1 MLKFL
6 LIIFLFFFILF
17 RFGGF
22 LLKML
27 GGPSRQNQTKGRA
40 GRRYTPPGGNVSVD
54 YEPKKEKKKK
64 DFEGGEYVDYE
75 DLK

>member
-17 RFGGF
+17 RLGGF

-27 GGPSRQNQTKGRA
+27 GGPSRQDRAKGRK
-40 GRRYTPPGGNVSVD
+40 GRKYTPPGGNVSVD
-54 YEPKKEKKKK
+54 YEPKNEKKKK

-75 DLK
+75 DVK